1 MKRRIWSS
9 LALAGFL
16 FAVMSPQ
23 AWALQPGQQKLLAKR
38 AAIVDGYRNL
48 AERIK
53 GLKIDA
59 NTYVRDFV
67 AESDEVR
74 TSLDTFIK
82 GARMVG
88 APRYFEDG
96 SAEVTMEITLSELVQ
111 QLQRVY
117 TAYHHLCHDHVY
129 SFDQMV
135 TINRLKVIRETG
147 RGAPRENPQVVEQ
160 APVQAPAPAL
170 ASPTTGIPG
179 WENVTARGRMMAERA
194 AKVDAYRN
202 MAERIKGLQITA
214 DTYVRDFV
222 AESDEIT
229 TRVDTFIKGMK
240 TVGAYRYIPDG
251 TCQVDV
257 EVAIQTVVKELTTI
271 RDWYIHHDPYHHWS
285 HAHLTTTKFEDVI
298 QFYPKKYIRVTG
310 EGVPPE
316 KYMQRASAP
325 EPVAMAP
332 IPVAESPEWA
342 GQVVSAKGTGI
353 APEGSGTEGK
363 LAAARAAEIDAKR
376 NLAEMVYGVKI
387 DAQTTVKDF
396 AVENDNI
403 HAEVQTFLAGAQVGE
418 PQFLEDGS
426 AEVEVQIPLASL
438 WEKIRKYRNM

>member
-1 MKRRIWSS
+1 MKRRVQSFI
-9 LALAGFL
+9 ALAAICL
-16 FAVMSPQ
+16 ASISSTT
-23 AWALQPGQQKLLAKR
+23 WALQPGQQKLLAKR

-59 NTYVRDFV
+59 STYVRDFV
-67 AESDEVR
+67 AESDEIR
-74 TSLDTFIK
+74 TSLDTFLK
-82 GARMVG
+82 GARVVG

-96 SAEVTMEITLSELVQ
+96 SAEVSVEITLQELVQ
-111 QLQRVY
+111 QLQRFY
-117 TAYHHLCHDHVY
+117 TTYHHLCHDHVY
-129 SFDQMV
+129 SFDKMV

-147 RGAPRENPQVVEQ
+147 RGAPRETPEVVQE
-160 APVQAPAPAL
+160 APAPMPVEPVL
-170 ASPTTGIPG
+170 AAPTNGIPG
-179 WENVTARGRMMAERA
+179 WENVSARGRMMAERA

-222 AESDEIT
+222 AESDQIS

-240 TVGAYRYIPDG
+240 TVGAYRYMPDG

-271 RDWYIHHDPYHHWS
+271 RDWYVHYDPYHHWG
-285 HAHLTTTKFEDVI
+285 HEHLTTTRFEDVVK
-298 QFYPKKYIRVTG
+298 FYPKKYIRVTG

-316 KYMQRASAP
+316 KYKNGTAP

-332 IPVAESPEWA
+332 QTVQESPEWA

-387 DAQTTVKDF
+387 DSDTTVQDF

-403 HAEVQTFLAGAQVGE
+403 KAEVQTFLAGAQVSE
-418 PQFLEDGS
+418 PRFLEDGS
-426 AEVEVQIPLASL
+426 AEVEARISLASL
-438 WEKIRKYRNM
+438 WEKIRKYNS

>member
-1 MKRRIWSS
+1 MKRRVISF
-9 LALAGFL
+9 LALA
-16 FAVMSPQ
+16 AVFMASISSTS
-23 AWALQPGQQKLLAKR
+23 WALQPGQQKLLAKR

-67 AESDEVR
+67 AEADEIR
-74 TSLDTFIK
+74 TSLDTFLK
-82 GARMVG
+82 GARVVG

-96 SAEVTMEITLSELVQ
+96 SAEVTVEITLQELVQ
-111 QLQRVY
+111 QLQRFY
-117 TAYHHLCHDHVY
+117 KTYHHLCHGHVY
-129 SFDQMV
+129 SFDKMV

-147 RGAPRENPQVVEQ
+147 RGAPRETPEVMQE
-160 APVQAPAPAL
+160 APAAIPVEPTL
-170 ASPTTGIPG
+170 AAPTTGIPG
-179 WENVTARGRMMAERA
+179 WENVSARGRMMAERA

-222 AESDEIT
+222 AESDQIS

-240 TVGAYRYIPDG
+240 TVGAYRYMPDG
-251 TCQVDV
+251 ICQVDV
-257 EVAIQTVVKELTTI
+257 EVAIQTVIKELTTI
-271 RDWYIHHDPYHHWS
+271 RDWYHHHDPYHRWS
-285 HAHLTTTKFEDVI
+285 HDHLKTTRFEEVVK
-298 QFYPKKYIRVTG
+298 FYPKKYIRVTG

-316 KYMQRASAP
+316 KYKNGPAP
-325 EPVAMAP
+325 EPMAMAP
-332 IPVAESPEWA
+332 QTIEESPEWA
-342 GQVVSAKGTGI
+342 SQVVSAKGTGI

-387 DAQTTVKDF
+387 DSDTTVQDF

-403 HAEVQTFLAGAQVGE
+403 KAEVQTFLAGAQVSE
-418 PQFLEDGS
+418 PRFLEDGS
-426 AEVEVQIPLASL
+426 AEVEAQISLTSL
-438 WEKIRKYRNM
+438 WEKIRQYHS